1 MSALNWQTSNRPTT
15 STEAQSSVRHGQVLP
30 PCSLFVHVCLAR
42 QDQHGLGAPRPAIKF
57 SLVMPLAAFCLV
69 PCPSRSTAHPLPSA
83 SGLAN
88 GPRSLFEAAST
99 PSYCA
104 AAALVSPPPRVLVT
118 SQAHVKQMVVKRYQ
132 TERRLLK
139 KGAPPFLSLEETLCS
154 FLFGN

>member
-1 MSALNWQTSNRPTT
+1 MFALNWPTSNRPTT
-15 STEAQSSVRHGQVLP
+15 TSADAQSSVRHGQVLP

-83 SGLAN
+83 SGLAK
-88 GPRSLFEAAST
+88 PRSLFEAAST